1 MKLFF
6 WEFRQE
12 AVYLYRDKK
21 MVEAWP
27 IEPKELVDDWK
38 ERRKRVNEIQI

>member
-6 WEFRQE
+6 GEFRQE
-12 AVYLYRDKK
+12 AIYLYRDKK

-27 IEPKELVDDWK
+27 LELKELVNDWNK
-38 ERRKRVNEIQI
+38 RRKRVNEMKV

>member
-6 WEFRQE
+6 EEFRQK
-12 AVYLYRDKK
+12 AIYLYRDKK
-21 MVEAWP
+21 MVEAWTL
-27 IEPKELVDDWK
+27 EPKELVNDWK